1 MRARSHDPDVRFRV
15 DEFRQLMGATNGP
28 PYPPRSAPWRSRGAS
43 RVLESHAGPGGGDA
57 VSPLCHRAVFWRCYS
72 LPPRSSFS
80 WQDTQVATSGIALRR
95 AGAMGLSHSMQVP

>member
-1 MRARSHDPDVRFRV
+1 MAPHTPRAPRPG
-15 DEFRQLMGATNGP
+15 GAVALRECWSP
-28 PYPPRSAPWRSRGAS
+28 
-43 RVLESHAGPGGGDA
+43 HAGPGGGDA

-95 AGAMGLSHSMQVP
+95 AGAMGLSHSTQVP